1 MIRTLVNTNNAKE
14 MLNEVFSDE
23 VDSKCRG
30 DRDTGL
36 SGDFRQLVVAL
47 NEGYGLPRQDYKENE
62 KLLFL
67 RY

>member
-1 MIRTLVNTNNAKE
+1 

>member
-1 MIRTLVNTNNAKE
+1 M
-14 MLNEVFSDE
+14 NEVFSDE

-36 SGDFRQLVVAL
+36 PGDFKQLVVAL